1 MTKSQ
6 IRDLKKKRDEARR
19 RAENLERQAEGKNP
33 FVREWLL
40 HDAKRHRD
48 DERACNMLL
57 GRHA

>member
-6 IRDLKKKRDEARR
+6 IRDMKKKRDESRR
-19 RAENLERQAEGKNP
+19 RAEHLEKRAEGKSQ
-33 FVREWLL
+33 FVREHLL
-40 HDAKRHRD
+40 NDAKRHRD